1 MPQYPFQHQPDYP
14 FVDSEEEGERAYQE
28 WKKRREMQENR
39 GKRPRTPSEDSEP
52 VNVKRKKQLVR
63 ESGRKVRD
71 FLFFLPVVRFFAT
84 DLIAFLS
91 VLQSRPLRISDSS
104 TESDDILLLDQRRR
118 QQQDKDRAKAKDK
131 GKGKAPQQQQKRK
144 TTARPSN
151 LPPHRSSKGKNRMLD
166 EREPSVDPESGLYAH
181 SAPKPPKPR
190 EGSAE
195 SDHAGS
201 LFSGGE
207 DEDSEEAPGP
217 SRTNANA
224 VAGPSTATTTDMPA
238 AHRSRAGRQQEVNR
252 STIPEHRRRKEFSL
266 VQRIDPPELL
276 AATGAASASA
286 SLSSVQDAPPP
297 TEPAIPHAPAV
308 AAPHAVADA
317 GGASNAQVSPSRLPR
332 SIMTIEKGGKLS
344 VVRTKDGHYIEKQRV
359 PSKCSVAQRHGAAQP
374 QPQPRPPRSDSVSVS
389 GSVHASPPP
398 ALPSTPA
405 GMASNFGSTD
415 DFGPAAAAEDP
426 QSMDI
431 FDDFV
436 YLSDSPAPAPAHPDS
451 ASRRYVLN
459 LPTLATPENIAQPI
473 TTSSPK
479 DVHSAFSPPHS
490 SPVKLLYV
498 PTLILLVP
506 HSPELM
512 SGIKPAIR
520 RLLSAQREEL
530 QDLSKLG

>member
-1 MPQYPFQHQPDYP
+1 M
-14 FVDSEEEGERAYQE
+14 
-28 WKKRREMQENR
+28 
-39 GKRPRTPSEDSEP
+39 
-52 VNVKRKKQLVR
+52 
-63 ESGRKVRD
+63 
-71 FLFFLPVVRFFAT
+71 FF
-84 DLIAFLS
+84 

-104 TESDDILLLDQRRR
+104 TESDDIPLHDQRRR
-118 QQQDKDRAKAKDK
+118 QQQQDKAKDK
-131 GKGKAPQQQQKRK
+131 GKGKAPQQQQQQQQRK

-151 LPPHRSSKGKNRMLD
+151 LPPHRSSKGKNKMLD
-166 EREPSVDPESGLYAH
+166 EREPSIDPDSGLYAH
-181 SAPKPPKPR
+181 SAPKPKPR

-207 DEDSEEAPGP
+207 DSEEAPGP
-217 SRTNANA
+217 SNANA
-224 VAGPSTATTTDMPA
+224 VAGPSTMTNMHA
-238 AHRSRAGRQQEVNR
+238 AHRSRAGRQQEVDR

-266 VQRIDPPELL
+266 VQRIEPPELL
-276 AATGAASASA
+276 AATGAASA

-389 GSVHASPPP
+389 VSGSVHASPPP

-405 GMASNFGSTD
+405 GMASDFGSTD
-415 DFGPAAAAEDP
+415 DFGPAAAAEEP

-436 YLSDSPAPAPAHPDS
+436 YLSDSSAPAPTHPDS
-451 ASRRYVLN
+451 TSRRYVLN

-498 PTLILLVP
+498 PSAILLVP

-530 QDLSKLG
+530 QDLPKLGQ

>member
-1 MPQYPFQHQPDYP
+1 MTF
-14 FVDSEEEGERAYQE
+14 
-28 WKKRREMQENR
+28 
-39 GKRPRTPSEDSEP
+39 
-52 VNVKRKKQLVR
+52 
-63 ESGRKVRD
+63 
-71 FLFFLPVVRFFAT
+71 FLFF
-84 DLIAFLS
+84 ILS
-91 VLQSRPLRISDSS
+91 EYSLLLTFGAVLQSRPLRISDSS

-118 QQQDKDRAKAKDK
+118 RQQQQDKAKAKDK
-131 GKGKAPQQQQKRK
+131 GKGKAPQHQQQQQQKRK

-151 LPPHRSSKGKNRMLD
+151 LPPHRSSMGKNRMLD
-166 EREPSVDPESGLYAH
+166 EREPSIDPDSGLYAH

-297 TEPAIPHAPAV
+297 TEPATPHTAAV

-374 QPQPRPPRSDSVSVS
+374 QPQLHPPRSDSVSVSVS

-415 DFGPAAAAEDP
+415 DFGPAAAAEEP

-436 YLSDSPAPAPAHPDS
+436 YLSDSPAPTHPDS
-451 ASRRYVLN
+451 TSRRYVLN
-459 LPTLATPENIAQPI
+459 LPTLATPVNIAQPI

-479 DVHSAFSPPHS
+479 DVYSAFSPPHS

-498 PTLILLVP
+498 PSAILLVP

>member
-1 MPQYPFQHQPDYP
+1 MTRGRSPLTL
-14 FVDSEEEGERAYQE
+14 SAKSNWLERAGA
-28 WKKRREMQENR
+28 RSV
-39 GKRPRTPSEDSEP
+39 TF
-52 VNVKRKKQLVR
+52 
-63 ESGRKVRD
+63 
-71 FLFFLPVVRFFAT
+71 FLFF
-84 DLIAFLS
+84 ILS
-91 VLQSRPLRISDSS
+91 EYSLLLTFGAVLQSRPLRISDSS

-118 QQQDKDRAKAKDK
+118 RQQQQDKAKAKDK
-131 GKGKAPQQQQKRK
+131 GKGKAPQQQQQQQRK

-166 EREPSVDPESGLYAH
+166 EREPSIDPDSGLYAH

-238 AHRSRAGRQQEVNR
+238 AHRSRAGRQQEVDR

-276 AATGAASASA
+276 ATGAA
-286 SLSSVQDAPPP
+286 VGHTPTTQDATVPPP
-297 TEPAIPHAPAV
+297 TEPETLHAATV
-308 AAPHAVADA
+308 ATSHAVADA
-317 GGASNAQVSPSRLPR
+317 GDAAQVSPSRLPR

-359 PSKCSVAQRHGAAQP
+359 PSKCSVAQRQGAAQP
-374 QPQPRPPRSDSVSVS
+374 QPQPRPPRSDSVSVSVS

-415 DFGPAAAAEDP
+415 DFGPAAAAEEP

-436 YLSDSPAPAPAHPDS
+436 YLSDSPAPTHPDS
-451 ASRRYVLN
+451 TSRRYVLN

-498 PTLILLVP
+498 PSAIFLVP
-506 HSPELM
+506 HSPQPM

-530 QDLSKLG
+530 QDLPKLGE